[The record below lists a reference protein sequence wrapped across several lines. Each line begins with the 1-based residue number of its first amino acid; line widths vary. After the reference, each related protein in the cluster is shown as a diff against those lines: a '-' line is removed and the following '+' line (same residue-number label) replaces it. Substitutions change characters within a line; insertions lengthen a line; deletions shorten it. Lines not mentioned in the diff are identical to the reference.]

1 MSDSTWDIYL
11 LGEPQPGIDRPTLVR
26 NLAAL
31 FKKDVPVIEK
41 MLRKSHSLVKANV
54 DIITAKKY
62 QTAIQKAGGQ
72 SELRTH
78 GEQLFPAAALSPVTA
93 HQPLSVAPVQ
103 PAPALTVAPVES
115 TANFHSS
122 PYDTPQTE
130 SQEPSHFCVK
140 CGAGLYDGMT
150 HCPKCYAAQ
159 PRYSRKSKVT
169 AGFLAL
175 FLGGFGIHRFYLGQW
190 WGVFYLLFA
199 LTAIPG
205 LIAFIEAFVFWF
217 TPRERWERK
226 YGQVAAG
233 GPGMVIALVVGAIFF
248 VAFIGILAAIALP
261 AYQDYSTRA
270 KVSAATPFINQTLA
284 NVEKVILEKN
294 FLPSE
299 NIMAGL
305 PETISN
311 PHIKSIQLGDG
322 AQVIVTF
329 NAVASGNNSP
339 TIIWTPARDGDEIT
353 WDCTGGNM
361 PDRLRTSQCRSGAGV
376 PSIKR

>member
-11 LGEPQPGIDRPTLVR
+11 LGEPLPGIDRPTLVR

-54 DIITAKKY
+54 DVVTAKKY
-62 QTAIQKAGGQ
+62 QAAIHKAGGR
-72 SELRTH
+72 SELLTH
-78 GEQLFPAAALSPVTA
+78 GEQLFPAAALSPVA
-93 HQPLSVAPVQ
+93 ARQPLSVAPIETT
-103 PAPALTVAPVES
+103 ANLTVAPLE
-115 TANFHSS
+115 TNEHIHHS
-122 PYDTPQTE
+122 PYDAPQTE

-140 CGAGLYDGMT
+140 CGAALYPGMT
-150 HCPKCYAAQ
+150 HCPKCYVAQ
-159 PRYSRKSKVT
+159 PRYSSKSKVA
-169 AGFLAL
+169 AGFLAF

-217 TPRERWERK
+217 TPRERWEHK

-233 GPGMVIALVVGAIFF
+233 GAGMVIAFVVGAIFF

-270 KVSAATPFINQTLA
+270 KVTTATPFINQTLA
-284 NVEKVILEKN
+284 SVEKVILEKN

-299 NIMAGL
+299 NVMAGL
-305 PETISN
+305 PENISN
-311 PHIKSIQLGDG
+311 QQVRSIRLGDD

-329 NAVASGNNSP
+329 NAVAAGNSAP
-339 TIIWTPARDGDEIT
+339 TIIWAPTRDGDDIT
-353 WDCTGGNM
+353 WDCTGGTM
-361 PDRLRTSQCRSGAGV
+361 PDRLRTSQCRSGSAI
-376 PSIKR
+376 PSIKQ